1 MDWIVAHPVWTAVA
15 VMSAI
20 VVAVAIYDIR
30 QPRRAI
36 VHNFPV
42 LGHLRYF
49 FESIGPEIRQ
59 YFIAQD
65 KEELPF
71 SRDERRWIY
80 ATSKGA
86 NNTFGFGTNEQIYGI
101 GYPIIKHSAFPVP
114 EVGSCASRGRQV
126 VVPVAE
132 GDRGGPQPV
141 PVPSARIRS

>member
-1 MDWIVAHPVWTAVA
+1 MDWIIAHPVWTVVA
-15 VMSAI
+15 VMFAI

-49 FESIGPEIRQ
+49 LESIGPEIRQ

-71 SRDERRWIY
+71 RRDARRWIY
-80 ATSKGA
+80 ATTKGA

-114 EVGSCASRGRQV
+114 ESEV
-126 VVPVAE
+126 VHPG
-132 GDRGGPQPV
+132 GDKSWC
-141 PVPSARIRS
+141 PSL